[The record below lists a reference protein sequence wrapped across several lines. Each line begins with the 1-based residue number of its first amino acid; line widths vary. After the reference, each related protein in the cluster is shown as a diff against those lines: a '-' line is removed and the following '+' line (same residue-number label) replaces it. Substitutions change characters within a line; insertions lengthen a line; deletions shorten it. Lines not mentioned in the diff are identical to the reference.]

1 MSSYNDSFEL
11 NKKISELPRGYVT
24 QKKINE
30 KIYNY
35 HQWKDDNGK
44 MHYDSVSEEDAAI
57 LRKQVELRKELQKNL
72 RSLGKTEKRHE
83 GRYLMEAGVAYG
95 KTEFSNDFDFEVNA
109 MYGSSLRNMADA
121 AKGLKKRDCYGIL
134 EKYIYG
140 KQSDK
145 VCLIYGLRRTGKT
158 TLLRQLILGMK
169 DADFTKSLY
178 IKATTADTMVEMN
191 KAMKLAVKG
200 GFKYLF
206 IDEVTLI
213 SDFIDSASLF
223 SDVYAAQG
231 LKIILSGTDS
241 LGFYFASNEELYDR
255 AVMVHTTYIP
265 YREHARLLG
274 ITSIDDYI
282 RYGGTLKAGELRF
295 GDDEDFEEASFR
307 DDESTRRYIDTAI
320 CKNIQHSLACYEEGT
335 HFRNLKRLYDAHEL
349 TNVINR
355 IIQDMNH
362 DFTKEV
368 ILKEFVSRDLRSSAQ
383 MLRSAREPEKRTD
396 ALNEIDTSDVIKKL
410 KGILDIK
417 ENEELS
423 EIISEAVLTE
433 IKEYLK
439 ALDLIEYI
447 KIESNAAGTG
457 DLWRTIFT
465 QPGMRY
471 CQAQALVYLIMRN
484 EEFKALSE
492 REKLLISSKILE
504 DVRGIMLEDIVL
516 LETQKALGKNKRVF
530 KLQFDVGE
538 IDMVIYDQETDS
550 CELYEIKHS
559 SERADNQWKPL
570 MDEKKLDHVRTI
582 YGMIKKRCVLYSGE
596 TEVLSDGRE
605 YRNVEEYLSEM

>member
-1 MSSYNDSFEL
+1 MNSYNESFEL
-11 NKKISELPRGYVT
+11 NKRISELPRGYVT
-24 QKKINE
+24 QKKIND
-30 KIYNY
+30 KIYHY

-44 MHYDSVSEEDAAI
+44 MHYDSVSEESAAI
-57 LRKQVELRKELQKNL
+57 LRKQIELRKELQKDL
-72 RSLGKTEKRHE
+72 RSLGKAENGHKE
-83 GRYLMEAGVAYG
+83 RYLMEAGAAYG
-95 KTEFSNDFDFEVNA
+95 KTIASKSIDFEVNA
-109 MYGSSLRNMADA
+109 IYGDSLRNMAEA
-121 AKGLKKRDCYGIL
+121 AKGLERRDCYGIL

-140 KQSDK
+140 RQSDK

-158 TLLRQLILGMK
+158 TLLRQLLLGMK
-169 DADFTKSLY
+169 RVDFDKSLY
-178 IKATTADTMVEMN
+178 IKATTADTMAEMN
-191 KAMKLAVKG
+191 KAMKLAVKS

-231 LKIILSGTDS
+231 LKIIMSGTDS

-255 AVMVHTTYIP
+255 AVMVHTTYIS

-396 ALNEIDTSDVIKKL
+396 ALDEIDISGVMKKL
-410 KGILDIK
+410 KGILEIK
-417 ENEELS
+417 EKGELS
-423 EIISEAVLTE
+423 EEISAEVLSE
-433 IKEYLK
+433 IEEYLK

-447 KIESNAAGTG
+447 KIESNAGAG

-471 CQAQALVYLIMRN
+471 CQAQALVYLLMRN
-484 EEFKALSE
+484 EEFKSLSE

-559 SERADNQWKPL
+559 GERADNQWKHL
-570 MDEKKLDHVRTI
+570 MDEKKLDHVRAI
-582 YGMIKKRCVLYSGE
+582 YGMIEKRCVLYSGK
-596 TEVLSDGRE
+596 TEILSDGME